1 MKLKDVVALLK
12 MAGIEEAQKEAETL
26 LSVLSGLDR
35 TAIYLNDPAIGDDI
49 ILPLIRNRQRRQPLA
64 YIVGEVEFYGLT
76 IAVGPGVLIP
86 RPETELLVAE
96 AIGELSVRPQRA
108 FNVLDLC
115 TGSGCIALSIARAYP
130 QAHVTAVDVSEAALH
145 YARGNSN
152 INHIHNVT
160 FLNGNLFA
168 PIRKDSR
175 FNLIISNPPYI
186 KSADINGLQPEISLH
201 EPPEALDGGSDG
213 LDFYRRILAAAGDY
227 LNRDGVVIFEIGDGQ
242 GADITEI
249 ASEVGFNSVV
259 IKRDYAQKER
269 FAIVKKQTQN
279 ALWQKRESLTPNLY

>member
-1 MKLKDVVALLK
+1 MKLKDIVALLK

-35 TAIYLNDPAIGDDI
+35 TAIYLNDPVIGDDI

-76 IAVGPGVLIP
+76 IAVGSGVLIP

-96 AIGELSVRPQRA
+96 AIGELSVRSQRA

-130 QAHVTAVDVSEAALH
+130 QAHVTAVDVSEVALR
-145 YARGNSN
+145 YARDNSN

-160 FLNGNLFA
+160 FLNGDLFA
-168 PIRKDSR
+168 PIRKNSR

-186 KSADINGLQPEISLH
+186 KSADIDGLQPEISLH

-213 LDFYRRILAAAGDY
+213 LDFYRRILSAAGDY
-227 LNRDGVVIFEIGDGQ
+227 LNRDGIVIFEIGDGQ

-249 ASEVGFNSVV
+249 ASEAAFNSVV

-279 ALWQKRESLTPNLY
+279 ALCQK